1 MNWRERNV
9 IIERIEMEKIESV
22 QRCVQYTIQVNQIV
36 EMVE

>member
-1 MNWRERNV
+1 MNWREKNV
-9 IIERIEMEKIESV
+9 IIERTKMEEIESV